1 MPEEEVHDGR
11 GVDMTEKQRHEARL
25 GLDVVDHLEAG
36 ELVRIPVLPGN
47 KEKNNS
53 QEQTQKTKE
62 NIQRRKVDM
71 LLCFYNESFMKDIS
85 GITKDS
91 LEKEVT
97 NRVCNKKIWR
107 N

>member
-1 MPEEEVHDGR
+1 MPEEEVHDCG
-11 GVDMTEKQRHEARL
+11 GVDVAEEQRHEARL

-62 NIQRRKVDM
+62 NIQRRKVGM
-71 LLCFYNESFMKDIS
+71 LLCFYNKSFMDGIS
-85 GITKDS
+85 GIS
-91 LEKEVT
+91 
-97 NRVCNKKIWR
+97 NKGFT
-107 N
+107 

>member
-1 MPEEEVHDGR
+1 LPEEKVHDCG
-11 GVDMTEKQRHEARL
+11 GVDVAKEQRHEPRL

-62 NIQRRKVDM
+62 NIQRRSWHAA
-71 LLCFYNESFMKDIS
+71 LFLQ
-85 GITKDS
+85 
-91 LEKEVT
+91 
-97 NRVCNKKIWR
+97 
-107 N
+107 

>member
-1 MPEEEVHDGR
+1 MPEEEVHDGG
-11 GVDMTEKQRHEARL
+11 GVNMTEEQRHKARL

-62 NIQRRKVDM
+62 NIQRRKVGM
-71 LLCFYNESFMKDIS
+71 LLCFYNKSFM
-85 GITKDS
+85 T
-91 LEKEVT
+91 VFQ
-97 NRVCNKKIWR
+97 V
-107 N
+107 